1 MDHHR
6 RPPSRGQLAAVIR
19 LRPPVM
25 PWVVGATVAA
35 SGLLALAAGLL
46 LRPVPGVAAGAAI
59 SVGAAAALAR
69 WVDRCGA
76 VPTDQDAW
84 VRRVR
89 VADEVAERH
98 RINAETA
105 AAGMFELLAGLV
117 AAEEGARGQLSAEL
131 HDTVAQSLMAA
142 RSLLCEPAIE
152 PEQVQRAADL
162 VAEAEDQVR
171 ALMARTR
178 PPALR
183 EGDLARAIADLRDD
197 LHRRYGL
204 AIRLRWPAQ
213 PRPMPLVTAITVY
226 RFFQEALLNVV
237 KHADVAEVEAEL
249 VLEGPEL
256 VALVRDAGP
265 GFDPQQVR
273 PDRGRHVGL
282 GLLRERARLAGGAL
296 DIDSVPGQGTTLCLR
311 LPLDPAAAKG
321 PTASAAPASDPLS
334 VGRPAIV

>member
-1 MDHHR
+1 M
-6 RPPSRGQLAAVIR
+6 IR
-19 LRPPVM
+19 SQQRVA
-25 PWVVGATVAA
+25 PWVVGASVAA

-46 LRPVPGVAAGAAI
+46 FGPAPGVAVGAAV
-59 SVGAAAALAR
+59 SVGAAAALAY
-69 WVDRCGA
+69 WVDRCGVA
-76 VPTDQDAW
+76 RTEQDAW
-84 VRRVR
+84 ERRVR

-142 RSLLCEPAIE
+142 RSLLSQAAIE
-152 PEQVQRAADL
+152 PEQVRRAADL

-183 EGDLARAIADLRDD
+183 EGDLARAVADLRDD
-197 LHRRYGL
+197 LDRRYGL
-204 AIRLRWPAQ
+204 TIRLRWPVQ
-213 PRPMPLVTAITVY
+213 PRPMPLVSAITVY

-237 KHADVAEVEAEL
+237 KHADVDEAEAEL
-249 VLEGPEL
+249 VIDGPEL
-256 VALVRDAGP
+256 IARVHDAGP

-282 GLLRERARLAGGAL
+282 GLLRERARLAGGSL
-296 DIDSVPGQGTTLCLR
+296 DIDSCPGPGTTLTLR
-311 LPLDPAAAKG
+311 LPLDPAAAAG
-321 PTASAAPASDPLS
+321 PTAATAASAMLS
-334 VGRPAIV
+334 IGRLAVA